1 MQNATLTRALV
12 IGLAA
17 SFALVGCKKKDETS
31 EMTPPPATEPAATTP
46 TAPAAPA
53 STPAAVTVSG
63 VTVGN
68 TAAADKSVA
77 PMSTLGTKD
86 KIVVSVKTEGTASN
100 ANLGVRLTFQDGQ
113 VAGEQSAT
121 LNTTGSE
128 TTNVEFTNA
137 NGWPAGTY
145 TAQVT
150 VDGQAA
156 GMPQEFVVK

>member
-17 SFALVGCKKKDETS
+17 SFALAGCKKKDETS

-53 STPAAVTVSG
+53 STPAAVTVSS

-77 PMSTLGTKD
+77 PMSTLATKD

-121 LNTTGSE
+121 LNTTGAE

>member
-53 STPAAVTVSG
+53 STPAAVTVSS

-77 PMSTLGTKD
+77 PMSTLATKD

-113 VAGEQSAT
+113 VAGEQSAM
-121 LNTTGSE
+121 LNTTGAE